1 MTKTR
6 RRTKISSN
14 QGCAACAFTLVEVLV
29 VVAIILILA
38 ALLFPLAS
46 KLSLSSKN
54 AQSIANLRQIG
65 IAING
70 LIAEKGNNE
79 LPLATGLW
87 WSPPYWMDQLETWL
101 PDSQPGPGPYGAAG
115 QPRLNKAFYSPTEI
129 NSAGMGDYGVNS
141 ILMPPG
147 LPSSQKAASI
157 LRPARTVMVCDA
169 RSLFHGKMVGA
180 WYFDAA
186 QWVNT
191 PVESTVP
198 HPAARYK
205 DQVNALF
212 CDGHIEALDL
222 KQLKADQKLRAE
234 LFLNQ

>member
-6 RRTKISSN
+6 RWTKRHFSRS
-14 QGCAACAFTLVEVLV
+14 CAACAFTLVEVLV

-38 ALLFPLAS
+38 ALLFPLATRF
-46 KLSLSSKN
+46 SLSSKN
-54 AQSIANLRQIG
+54 VRSISNLHQIG
-65 IAING
+65 SAING

-79 LPLATGLW
+79 FPLATGAG

-129 NSAGMGDYGVNS
+129 NSDRMGDYGVNS